1 MSPTLSKICPI
12 PLVCVDQSL
21 SVRRDKEKEQEWLPE
36 AQLISET
43 GNRVADIARIEGKAA
58 AHAVVNAALAA
69 GLSGGLVDDSSASAP
84 YAAKTGWAYC
94 G

>member
-1 MSPTLSKICPI
+1 MIG
-12 PLVCVDQSL
+12 
-21 SVRRDKEKEQEWLPE
+21 
-36 AQLISET
+36 ET

>member
-1 MSPTLSKICPI
+1 MGTDRGNTPQGTFTAVAEMADLDALGAVGRS
-12 PLVCVDQSL
+12 DA
-21 SVRRDKEKEQEWLPE
+21 
-36 AQLISET
+36 AQLIGET